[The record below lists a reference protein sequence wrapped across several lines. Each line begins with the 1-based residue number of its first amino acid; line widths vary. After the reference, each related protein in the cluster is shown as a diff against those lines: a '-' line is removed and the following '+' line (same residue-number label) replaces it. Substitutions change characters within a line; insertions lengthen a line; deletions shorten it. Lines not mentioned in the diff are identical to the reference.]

1 MKKRVLSALAIWGGL
16 LILSAICV
24 GAGVWQLRSAADTLR
39 SDNLTQRDVQD
50 FASKIKWSNV
60 FLKSVRYNPGA
71 QILRLVPGISWAPQ
85 AVSTG
90 SRVVSEVHSVLENG
104 GSEMLQTALSGEL
117 TPEPGAIDVASAVDV
132 ARNAQR
138 VDDRIS
144 GLRSEIS
151 KLNGLRIPGVDG
163 SRIDAAVIK
172 ATDYLDLAESAV
184 AAMKQLPQL
193 IGGDAKVRYFVGIT
207 NEAELRG
214 IQGII
219 GEFAIVEID
228 QGKISV
234 SRTGSNTDLVNPNAL
249 PEELIGDYSSVYGAT
264 NTEWQNVSLSPFLDP
279 AALQITSAWKLQT
292 GESLNGVILLDT
304 VALAKWAI
312 PKVGNVES
320 AQGRKLETW
329 EALADY
335 LSNGIYF
342 EFPTDQFARKKFQSE
357 LAGKLVATITGSSL
371 EPQELI
377 RNLAKPMADGRIVAW
392 LNGKLGAEFNDT
404 LLARSSKNLS
414 DDIVIGFNNFS
425 GNKMDFYL
433 RIGAKA
439 DSCDTLDLT
448 FTSTADSKVKYPDYL
463 ARRLD
468 VVGEAKIGSFLG
480 VNAIFPQ
487 GIDVLSVNE
496 MGKTIP
502 FDIFV
507 QDGNRTLVRTMVEIP
522 VGETREFTY
531 VLDSSPSCT
540 DRRIRLSPVRLEN

>member
-1 MKKRVLSALAIWGGL
+1 MKKLVRYALAIWGGL
-16 LILSAICV
+16 LIFSAVCV
-24 GAGVWQLRSAADTLR
+24 GVGLWQLRLAADTLR
-39 SDNLTQRDVQD
+39 NDNLTQQDMQD
-50 FASKIKWSNV
+50 FASEIAWSNV
-60 FLKSVRYNPGA
+60 FLKSARFNPGL
-71 QILRLVPGISWAPQ
+71 QILRFAPGISWASQ
-85 AVSTG
+85 SVSTG
-90 SRVVSEVHSVLENG
+90 SRVVSEVHSVLKNG
-104 GSEMLQTALSGEL
+104 GSAMLKTALSGEL
-117 TPEPGAIDVASAVDV
+117 TPVPGAIDVDAAVDV

-138 VDDRIS
+138 VGDRIS
-144 GLRSEIS
+144 GLRSEIL
-151 KLNGLRIPGVDG
+151 KVGGLRIPRVDG
-163 SRIDAAVIK
+163 SRIDTAVVK
-172 ATDYLDLAESAV
+172 VTDYLDLAESAV

-193 IGGDAKVRYFVGIT
+193 IGRDAKVRYFVGIT

-234 SRTGSNTDLVNPNAL
+234 SRTGSNTELVNPKAL
-249 PEELIGDYSSVYGAT
+249 PAELIGEYSSIYGST

-279 AALQITSAWKLQT
+279 AALQITNAWKLQT
-292 GESLNGVILLDT
+292 GESLNGVVLLDT

-320 AQGRKLETW
+320 AQGRKLDTW

-357 LAGKLVATITGSSL
+357 LAGKLIEAITGSSL
-371 EPQELI
+371 EPQVLI

-392 LNGKLGAEFNDT
+392 LNGELGIEFNDT
-404 LLARSSKNLS
+404 VLARSSKSLS
-414 DDIVIGFNNFS
+414 DDIVIGFNNLT

-433 RIGAKA
+433 RIEAKA
-439 DSCDTLDLT
+439 DTCGAVDLT
-448 FTSTADSKVKYPDYL
+448 FTSTADSKVNYPDYL

-468 VVGEAKIGSFLG
+468 SVGETQIGSYLA
-480 VNAIFPQ
+480 VNAVFPQ

-502 FDIFV
+502 FDVFP
-507 QDGNRTLVRTMVEIP
+507 QDSNRTLVRTMVEIP
-522 VGETREFTY
+522 VGKTKEFTY
-531 VLDSSPSCT
+531 VLGGSPGCA
-540 DRRIRLSPVRLEN
+540 DRRIRLSPLRIDD